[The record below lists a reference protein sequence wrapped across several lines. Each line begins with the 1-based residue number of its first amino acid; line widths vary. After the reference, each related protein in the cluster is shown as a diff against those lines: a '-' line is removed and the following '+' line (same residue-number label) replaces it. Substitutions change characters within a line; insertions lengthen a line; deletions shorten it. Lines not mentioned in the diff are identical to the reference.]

1 MTMADWREER
11 RSLSPPGLWSAQELD
26 TDLGRRSFRHTLRS
40 LSPLALSDLDFWDG
54 RSFLKTWKSPAWSCV
69 GFSGSP
75 LNSKISKSTLG
86 SQRHKDSLGIK
97 RWSSASR
104 LAPEGAPR
112 SHSSAEDFELRAAL
126 EESRM
131 KRAEL
136 VQRLREARGHL
147 DAQTD
152 LLRTK
157 GFQLQQSKSLR
168 NLLDIKHKQLSE
180 AVKVLEQDKGAAEMS
195 RFEDS
200 RRRRELN
207 DKVLQL
213 ELDILKMRSS
223 LETLST
229 SVDLPSRTLPHTK
242 DQILRERQKQAEM
255 EIKKLREA
263 LRKAEEKT
271 DELEYEKEHALKQLH
286 SSDEH
291 KEEAINKA
299 GEMEQ
304 RLSSS
309 IQNQA
314 ELEEQLNESRSRLGQ
329 MELEKDLFSAKMRR
343 LEDNLND
350 LKVKLSG
357 ALMDKDRLLQEKA
370 ELYQKIQSLDLQLQ
384 REQRSKQGF
393 SEQMSELHSELSQA
407 KSQSSKQ
414 KMDTM
419 LMKEELLSVK
429 ELKEKLS
436 SDLTKA
442 TERLQVTLNQLH
454 KLEAEKLIQTNQITA
469 LETERLQLIVEKEE
483 LRKTFDEGLHENN
496 RDLGE
501 RCFQLKEQRDNLELE
516 NQRLQF
522 KCQELEQKIQSLEVG
537 QQHKKEEERHM
548 RAEFEREKEEL
559 KKVAAHWNERWLDVA
574 MTLCSTQEELDVLKR
589 QQQEKDRVSC
599 EDLNGELEEELLR
612 LRNMLKVRDVE
623 LEELQSVL
631 NQESQKSNNVQRLE
645 KLLSEKEKELME
657 KDQDLKNLETQRIT
671 EKAEAQIKISALEQ
685 ENFGHKGH
693 LGQEVVRESSPESM
707 SALLEESRMRA
718 ERHQHERDQ
727 ALQKLFDLGCS
738 QSKECL
744 RENIKQKPATSDLAV
759 DPNTQR
765 RLVTEQLKSLFRER
779 ELCGE
784 RSSVFPR
791 RPYLAD
797 NLVQNASDIKNWN
810 AVVDVNHQ
818 GRETQ
823 TPEHDLQQGAANPS
837 PSQISD
843 FYGGSEG
850 SEGGVEDIQPISV
863 KHSSKT
869 AQPK

>member
-1 MTMADWREER
+1 MDQEMAKIPGSPSKTGRSLLTMAEWRGEKG
-11 RSLSPPGLWSAQELD
+11 SLSPPGLWSDQELD
-26 TDLGRRSFRHTLRS
+26 TDLGRRSFQHTLRS
-40 LSPLALSDLDFWDG
+40 LSPLALSDLDFWD
-54 RSFLKTWKSPAWSCV
+54 
-69 GFSGSP
+69 
-75 LNSKISKSTLG
+75 
-86 SQRHKDSLGIK
+86 
-97 RWSSASR
+97 
-104 LAPEGAPR
+104 
-112 SHSSAEDFELRAAL
+112 EDFQLQAAL
-126 EESRM
+126 EESSM

-152 LLRTK
+152 LLKSK
-157 GFQLQQSKSLR
+157 GFQLQQSKSLS

-180 AVKVLEQDKGAAEMS
+180 AVKILEQDKGAVEMS
-195 RFEDS
+195 RFEES
-200 RRRRELN
+200 RRRRELH

-213 ELDILKMRSS
+213 ELDILKMRSN

-229 SVDLPSRTLPHTK
+229 SVDPLSRTLPDTK
-242 DQILRERQKQAEM
+242 DQIRRERQKQAEK

-286 SSDEH
+286 SSDEL
-291 KEEAINKA
+291 KEEAVNKA

-314 ELEEQLNESRSRLGQ
+314 ELEEQLSESRSRLGQ

-350 LKVKLSG
+350 VKVKLSG

-370 ELYQKIQSLDLQLQ
+370 ELCQKVQSLGLQLQ

-393 SEQMSELHSELSQA
+393 SEQISDLHSELSQA

-419 LMKEELLSVK
+419 QMKEELLSVK
-429 ELKEKLS
+429 ELKAKLS

-454 KLEAEKLIQTNQITA
+454 ELEAEKLIQTNQITA
-469 LETERLQLIVEKEE
+469 LETERLQLIGEKEE
-483 LRKTFDEGLHENN
+483 LRKTFDDGLHGKIKQ
-496 RDLGE
+496 LGE
-501 RCFQLKEQRDNLELE
+501 RCCQLKKQRDNLEQE

-522 KCQELEQKIQSLEVG
+522 KCKELEQKIESLEAG
-537 QQHKKEEERHM
+537 QQHKKEEEHHM

-574 MTLCSTQEELDVLKR
+574 MTLCSTQEELDVLKS
-589 QQQEKDRVSC
+589 QQQEKDGVSC

-612 LRNMLKVRDVE
+612 LRDMLKVRDV
-623 LEELQSVL
+623 ELQSVL
-631 NQESQKSNNVQRLE
+631 NQESQQSDKVQKLE
-645 KLLSEKEKELME
+645 KLLSKKEKELME

-671 EKAEAQIKISALEQ
+671 EKTEAQIKISALEQ
-685 ENFGHKGH
+685 E
-693 LGQEVVRESSPESM
+693 
-707 SALLEESRMRA
+707 
-718 ERHQHERDQ
+718 
-727 ALQKLFDLGCS
+727 
-738 QSKECL
+738 SKECL
-744 RENIKQKPATSDLAV
+744 REILKQKPAQPPSDLAI

-765 RLVTEQLKSLFRER
+765 RLVTEQ
-779 ELCGE
+779 
-784 RSSVFPR
+784 
-791 RPYLAD
+791 
-797 NLVQNASDIKNWN
+797 NWN
-810 AVVDVNHQ
+810 AVDVNHQ

-823 TPEHDLQQGAANPS
+823 TPEQDPQQRAAKPC

-843 FYGGSEG
+843 GGSDR
-850 SEGGVEDIQPISV
+850 SAGGVEDKQPISV

-869 AQPK
+869 AQVIKLFSGNYFAFYEDNTASFDI

>member
-1 MTMADWREER
+1 MAEWRGEKG
-11 RSLSPPGLWSAQELD
+11 SLSPPGLWSDQELD
-26 TDLGRRSFRHTLRS
+26 TDLGRRSFQHTLRS

-54 RSFLKTWKSPAWSCV
+54 RSLLKTWESPAWSCV

-86 SQRHKDSLGIK
+86 SQRHKDSLGIT

-112 SHSSAEDFELRAAL
+112 SHSSAEDFQLQAAL
-126 EESRM
+126 EESSM

-152 LLRTK
+152 LLKSK
-157 GFQLQQSKSLR
+157 GFQLQQSKSLS
-168 NLLDIKHKQLSE
+168 NLLDIKHKLSE
-180 AVKVLEQDKGAAEMS
+180 AVKILEQDKGAVEMS
-195 RFEDS
+195 RFEES
-200 RRRRELN
+200 RRRRELH

-213 ELDILKMRSS
+213 ELDILKMRSN

-229 SVDLPSRTLPHTK
+229 SVDPLSRTLPDTK
-242 DQILRERQKQAEM
+242 DQIRRERQKQAEK

-286 SSDEH
+286 SSDEL
-291 KEEAINKA
+291 KEEAVNKA

-314 ELEEQLNESRSRLGQ
+314 ELEEQLSESRSRLGQ

-350 LKVKLSG
+350 VKVKLSG

-370 ELYQKIQSLDLQLQ
+370 ELCQKVQSLGLQLQ

-393 SEQMSELHSELSQA
+393 SEQISDLHSELSQA

-419 LMKEELLSVK
+419 QMKEELLSVK
-429 ELKEKLS
+429 ELKAKLS

-454 KLEAEKLIQTNQITA
+454 ELEAEKLIQTNQITA
-469 LETERLQLIVEKEE
+469 LETERLQLIGEKEE
-483 LRKTFDEGLHENN
+483 LRKTFDDGLHGKIKQ
-496 RDLGE
+496 LGE
-501 RCFQLKEQRDNLELE
+501 RCCQLKKQRDNLEQE

-522 KCQELEQKIQSLEVG
+522 KCKELEQKIESLEAG
-537 QQHKKEEERHM
+537 QQHKKEEEHHM

-574 MTLCSTQEELDVLKR
+574 MTLCSTQEELDVLKS
-589 QQQEKDRVSC
+589 QQQEKDGVSC

-612 LRNMLKVRDVE
+612 LRDMLKVRDV
-623 LEELQSVL
+623 ELQSVL
-631 NQESQKSNNVQRLE
+631 NQESQQSDKVQKLE
-645 KLLSEKEKELME
+645 KLLSKKEKELME

-671 EKAEAQIKISALEQ
+671 EKTEAQIKISALEQ
-685 ENFGHKGH
+685 EILGHKRH
-693 LGQEVVRESSPESM
+693 SGQEVVKESSPESL
-707 SALLEESRMRA
+707 SALLEESRRRA
-718 ERHQHERDQ
+718 ERREQERDQ
-727 ALQKLFDLGCS
+727 ALQKLCDLTGS

-744 RENIKQKPATSDLAV
+744 REILKQKPAQPPSDLAI

-779 ELCGE
+779 EQCGE

-810 AVVDVNHQ
+810 AVDVNHQ

-823 TPEHDLQQGAANPS
+823 TPEQDPQQRAAKPC

-843 FYGGSEG
+843 GGSDR
-850 SEGGVEDIQPISV
+850 SAGGVEDKQPISV

-869 AQPK
+869 AQI